1 MQCGILSTIPIPIP
15 IVGLCP
21 VGFWPVGF
29 CPWDFVLWDF
39 VLWDFVRGILSC
51 GILDCGIMSGYRTC
65 PRLLD
70 LYLEVGF

>member
-39 VLWDFVRGILSC
+39 VRGILS
-51 GILDCGIMSGYRTC
+51 
-65 PRLLD
+65 
-70 LYLEVGF
+70 VGFWTVGLCPNTVSEHPFFFLAVPLSFV

>member
-29 CPWDFVLWDF
+29 CP
-39 VLWDFVRGILSC
+39 
-51 GILDCGIMSGYRTC
+51 
-65 PRLLD
+65 
-70 LYLEVGF
+70 VGFWTGDERYRQQLPGVGENQSFCGMGMLIRSM